1 MNACPKSVFLQ
12 QRVVASAAHNFRG
25 QGFFNRRWYC
35 RDMLLFNCSSDCP
48 MLTIHDVNYT
58 TRQSSSTAAVQRVV
72 VNFSLTTCSRY
83 SAFLIEIFVFSRHL
97 TSGMNGPVRKRQLFI
112 QLSRLS
118 GVCFHTAVFGGFQV
132 SRLMMHEVRPAELL
146 TSACWV
152 VSMLPL
158 TAYTSKTRLTSGR

>member
-97 TSGMNGPVRKRQLFI
+97 RDEWSCQKTAIIYTAITLVRSLLPHRCFWGIRSFTIDDARSTPSGAPN
-112 QLSRLS
+112 LSVLGCIDVAFD
-118 GVCFHTAVFGGFQV
+118 GVHQ
-132 SRLMMHEVRPAELL
+132 
-146 TSACWV
+146 
-152 VSMLPL
+152 
-158 TAYTSKTRLTSGR
+158 